1 MVTRTLAPPEVHDL
15 CDEYGLAFIL
25 GQAVN
30 RKLKALG
37 APLMEQAAALA
48 EQTEKPVRLFTHF
61 DYQADSW
68 SRPRQIIYKA
78 EITQGKANPRFV
90 VTNIRNR
97 TPRFS
102 V

>member
-1 MVTRTLAPPEVHDL
+1 MHDL

-30 RKLKALG
+30 QKLKALG

-48 EQTEKPVRLFTHF
+48 EQTEKPVRLFTRF

-78 EITQGKANPRFV
+78 RDYARKGQPAFCGHEHSEPNAQV
-90 VTNIRNR
+90 
-97 TPRFS
+97 S